1 MRARAA
7 AVEPTG
13 EMRRAWLAANQLVE
27 ELRAVLKKAPA
38 GNAVRVARMVA
49 DAARLARECAR

>member
-1 MRARAA
+1 MRVRAA
-7 AVEPTG
+7 APTVTG
-13 EMRRAWLAANQLVE
+13 EFRRAHLCAAQLVE

-49 DAARLARECAR
+49 DAERLVRECAR